1 MERDPDAAA
10 PARGRERPERWR
22 SLRGFLR
29 FWYDFIVGDD
39 WRIAAGVLLVLAA
52 GAALVAMDAVRD
64 AVLVPLVAAGI
75 VAVVSVSIAAGARR

>member
-1 MERDPDAAA
+1 MAF
-10 PARGRERPERWR
+10 
-22 SLRGFLR
+22 LRGFLR

-52 GAALVAMDAVRD
+52 GAALVAMDTVRD